1 MKEIPEKIQTDIL
14 IIGGGSAGCWAA
26 LKASEENVDVL
37 LLNQYPL
44 GRSGTTILG
53 LMTYQAVMGDLGMH
67 PEDTEDI
74 FFADVVKGGACL
86 GDENLI
92 EVMIRRSKQTVL
104 DYENLGVNW
113 DKVRGKYDSAQLPGM
128 THPRGCLV
136 DHRTG
141 QALQN
146 ALVRAIK
153 RRKNIAYFEH
163 KVIKLLRGDNGV
175 VGALAWHIGQGTLTP
190 ISAKSVV
197 MATGGLGRLFKLT
210 SMPEDAKGD
219 GMALAYRAGAELI
232 DLEFQQFFPGT
243 LVFPDFLRGL
253 NAPYTTV
260 LPLGA
265 RILNGRGERFMH
277 HYFPEGEYQ
286 TRDRASIAYLKEI
299 QKGNGSPHGGV
310 YLDVCRVENIAKKFP
325 TSFGIYQEEGLDLN
339 QEWLEIAPG
348 HHFSIGGIRRN
359 EWGETTIPGLYAAG
373 EVSGNLHGANRI
385 GGNALPECAVSGQIA
400 GKSAALYSKSVK
412 GPNISLP
419 EVEENIHQMDRLME
433 QGKKG
438 EFRPSTIIRELQDLM
453 YHKVGVIRDEKG
465 LQEAI
470 EGIHRLKSKTERIQ
484 ITPGRI
490 YNKELIDVLDL
501 DNMLLMAEL
510 ITVSALSRKESRGAH
525 YRADFPVQDDQ
536 NWEKHTVIREEN
548 GKMILASRPVIK
560 RRKS

>member
-1 MKEIPEKIQTDIL
+1 MKENPEKIQTDVL

-26 LKASEENVDVL
+26 LKGSEENVNVL
-37 LLNQYPL
+37 LLNQYPM

-53 LMTYQAVMGDLGMH
+53 LMTYQAVMGDLGLH

-86 GDENLI
+86 GDQNLI
-92 EVMIRRSKQTVL
+92 EIMVQRSKQTVL
-104 DYENLGVNW
+104 DYEKLGVNW
-113 DKVRGKYDSAQLPGM
+113 DKVGGKYDSAQLPGM

-146 ALVRAIK
+146 ALTRAIK
-153 RRKNIAYFEH
+153 RRKNIAYLEQ
-163 KVIKLLRGDNGV
+163 KVIRLLQEDNRV
-175 VGALAWHIGQGTLTP
+175 VGALAWHIGKGTLAH

-277 HYFPEGEYQ
+277 QYFPEGEYQ
-286 TRDRASIAYLKEI
+286 TRDRASIIYLKEI

-310 YLDVCRVENIAKKFP
+310 YLDVSRVENIAKKFP
-325 TSFGIYQEEGLDLN
+325 TSFGMYQEEGLDLK

-348 HHFSIGGIRRN
+348 HHYSIGGIRRN
-359 EWGETTIPGLYAAG
+359 ERGETTIPGLYAAG

-400 GKSAALYSKSVK
+400 GRSAALHSKTIK
-412 GPNISLP
+412 EPDISLP
-419 EVEENIHQMDRLME
+419 EMKEDIHDMEQLME
-433 QGKKG
+433 EGKKG
-438 EFRPSTIIRELQDLM
+438 EFRPSTIARELQDLM
-453 YHKVGVIRDEKG
+453 YEKAGVIRDEKG
-465 LQEAI
+465 LREAI
-470 EGIHRLKSKTERIQ
+470 EGIRGLKSKTERLQ
-484 ITPGRI
+484 INPGRI
-490 YNKELIDVLDL
+490 YNKELIDALDL
-501 DNMLLMAEL
+501 HNMLLMAEL
-510 ITVSALSRKESRGAH
+510 ITASAISRKESRGAH
-525 YRADFPVQDDQ
+525 YRADFPQQDDQ
-536 NWEKHTVIREEN
+536 NWEKHTVVRVEN
-548 GKMILASRPVIK
+548 GKMILGTRPVIK
-560 RRKS
+560 KRKR